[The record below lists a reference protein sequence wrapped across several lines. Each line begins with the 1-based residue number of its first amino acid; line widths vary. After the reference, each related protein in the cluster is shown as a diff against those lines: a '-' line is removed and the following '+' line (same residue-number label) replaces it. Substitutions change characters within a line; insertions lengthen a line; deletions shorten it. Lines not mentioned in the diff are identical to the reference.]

1 MNRVIAFLILLG
13 MTTTATWATNPE
25 EQQPTLQ
32 QQFQGIRDNA
42 EFIDPFRMVR
52 AYQVENFWKAVQD
65 TLKSKDEAL
74 AVAQQKISSVEG
86 EVASLK
92 NTIKEK
98 DSSVEEMA
106 FAGSYIA
113 FLGWDVPKG
122 SFIWIVVAITA
133 GLLVVMG
140 MLFFSLRLALRAAR
154 ESRDLY
160 NEVSGEF
167 ETYKR
172 NTVEKEVKLYREL
185 QDYRNRIT
193 ELRSA

>member
-1 MNRVIAFLILLG
+1 MNKALTFLFLLG
-13 MTTTATWATNPE
+13 ATVASANEPEQKNPS
-25 EQQPTLQ
+25 LQ
-32 QQFQGIRDNA
+32 QQFQSIRDNS

-65 TLKSKDEAL
+65 TLREKDEAML
-74 AVAQQKISSVEG
+74 AAQQKISEVEN

-98 DSSVEEMA
+98 ESSVEEMA
-106 FAGSYIA
+106 FAGSHISFLGSDVPKTRFIWIAVSVTAGLIA
-113 FLGWDVPKG
+113 FL
-122 SFIWIVVAITA
+122 AI
-133 GLLVVMG
+133 
-140 MLFFSLRLALRAAR
+140 LFFSFRMALRAAS

-167 ETYKR
+167 DAYKR

-185 QDYRNRIT
+185 QDYRNRLS

>member
-1 MNRVIAFLILLG
+1 MNKVIAFLILLG
-13 MTTTATWATNPE
+13 TTTTVWGTDPE
-25 EQQPTLQ
+25 QPQPPTLQ

-65 TLKSKDEAL
+65 TLKSKEEAL
-74 AVAQQKISSVEG
+74 AVARQKISSVEG
-86 EVASLK
+86 EVVSLK

-106 FAGSYIA
+106 FAGSHIA

>member
-1 MNRVIAFLILLG
+1 MNNVITFLLLG
-13 MTTTATWATNPE
+13 CASIAWATGPE
-25 EQQPTLQ
+25 QQQPTLQ

-74 AVAQQKISSVEG
+74 AVAQQKIAAVEG

-92 NTIKEK
+92 GIIKEK
-98 DSSVEEMA
+98 DFSAEEMA
-106 FAGSYIA
+106 FAGSHIA
-113 FLGWDVPKG
+113 FLGWDVPKTR
-122 SFIWIVVAITA
+122 FIWMVAGLTT
-133 GLLVVMG
+133 GLLVIMG
-140 MLFFSLRLALRAAR
+140 TLFLSLRLALRAAR

-160 NEVSGEF
+160 NEVSNEF
-167 ETYKR
+167 DTYKR

-185 QDYRNRIT
+185 QDYRNRLT